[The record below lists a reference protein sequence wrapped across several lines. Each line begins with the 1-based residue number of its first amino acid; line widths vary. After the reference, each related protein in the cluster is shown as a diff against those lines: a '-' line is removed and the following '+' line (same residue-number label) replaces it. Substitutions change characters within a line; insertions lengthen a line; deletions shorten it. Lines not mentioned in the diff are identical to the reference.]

1 MTDKRETYTAKEC
14 AERLGLDPNT
24 LRNLIRTKQ
33 VPFGIAVRQPSGAH
47 TALFPRP
54 RSRSSWP
61 RVCRWNRKRRCQDGN
76 PDQRQRNV
84 FNHII
89 A

>member
-33 VPFGIAVRQPSGAH
+33 VPFGIAVRQPSGRTH
-47 TALFPRP
+47 
-54 RSRSSWP
+54 
-61 RVCRWNRKRRCQDGN
+61 C
-76 PDQRQRNV
+76 
-84 FNHII
+84 II
-89 A
+89 PKAAFEKFMAEGMSIE